1 MDISFHSLVI
11 ILFYLTAPSSANS
24 TAHSVTNADFAITA
38 HSVSTADGVTTADST
53 TTAHSVL
60 TTDSVTTADSATTAH
75 SVSTTDSVTTADS
88 ATTAH
93 SVSTA
98 DSVTT
103 ADSSTTAHSV
113 STADSVT
120 TADSSTTAHSAVTTD
135 AVTTDGSTTLA
146 QWGDIEDIRLVSGST
161 PQVGRVEVLYN
172 GVWGTVC
179 DDRWGIVDALV
190 ACRQLGYDTASGYL
204 TNVIPGSGPIW
215 MDEVDCLGNENSLSE
230 CAHAGFGNHDCSHSE
245 DVGIACEV
253 LTSTSPP
260 FHPTTS
266 LYGHPHVN
274 VSETVNVNARYN
286 FTSVNFSRGFYSNN
300 LHQEMIFKA
309 PLGHQLYIHI
319 DFLFTEE
326 HYDTLN
332 IGDGA
337 VPGENLLLSY
347 SGGPVVDQLTAI
359 SSMGS
364 LWFTFRSDSSV
375 IGVGFKGYVE
385 VTNMTSDEFDCG
397 SDFSCSNSS
406 CIPRQSLCDHLHN
419 CPDGSDEYNSNCLP
433 TDLTTAQPP
442 TNVHE
447 VITLESRYNFN
458 SVNFDNYQYP
468 NNLRQEMIFIA
479 PEGMHVLINID
490 FIRTERGFDY
500 LIIGNGNITNQES
513 VLQFSGGPFVDEIK
527 VVSEGNQMWLTF
539 TTDDIVNYQ
548 GFRGFAEPVNFT
560 TNEIECGNEFN
571 CQNGACI
578 PRRAA
583 CDSER
588 NCANGID
595 YGLQNCPNFTTTRA
609 PPIYTT
615 TLYNNLNVRLVNG
628 IFQSEGRV
636 EVFHNHQWGT
646 VCDDN
651 WDINDASVVC
661 RQLGYQRAEAALIWA
676 YFGAGVGPIWMDEVN
691 CVGNEASLS
700 GCQHDGFGVHDCS
713 HSEDASVRCT
723 GVDVRLVGGSTQYE
737 GRVEVLYDNQWGTVC
752 DDYWDMSDAT
762 VVCRQLGY
770 QGAISAPINAY
781 FGQGFGPI
789 WMDDVHCVGNET
801 SIDQC
806 YFDGFGSHNC
816 GHNEDAGVQCIV
828 DSNPVQTTTDSYN
841 IQTTANYNFDIRL
854 VDGVS
859 SNEGRVEVLYNNQWG
874 TVCDDLWGLN
884 DAMVACRQ
892 LGYQKADAALSSA
905 HFGEGS
911 GMIWMDD
918 VRCTGNETSLDQ
930 CQHSGFGR
938 HNCGHYE
945 DAGVRCSGMDVRLI
959 GGSNPYE
966 GRVEV
971 LYNDQWGTVCD
982 DYWDLTDAT
991 VVCRQLGYQQAE
1003 EALRYAYFGPGSG
1016 PIWMDDVHCVGHETS
1031 LDQCPHNG
1039 IGSHNCGHGEDA
1051 SVRCTAPVD
1060 LEIVLHCEASY
1071 FQVDIPTAFIGG
1083 DFHPSEIHLAGDAND
1098 PQCRGFYNGGSY
1110 ISLNSSLTGCGT
1122 VYLENSTYSFY
1133 KNAVININNNNSVIE
1148 YMSLQIP
1155 LTCQYDRFKKL
1166 QSHFVT
1172 ISDVIIKRERGLF
1185 EYDFAMY
1192 TDINYST
1199 RYYSYPVEATL
1210 GTDLYFRAE
1219 LVKGASNLEI
1229 HLRSC
1234 RATPSPDYD
1243 DAVVYEFIRDGCGVN
1258 NAAVRVLTPE
1268 SPTQADFEIAS
1279 FRFRQDLGSATSQV
1293 WVHCEVILCDV
1304 TDAFSECSQGCE
1316 VGRHRRSV
1324 DTPYGKPTRIMQGP
1338 IKLWESKTV
1347 AESGHSSDEVT
1358 AGSSTFMVAI
1368 SALCVVLTVGL
1379 VMMSVVMV
1387 KVLRKQNTYQ
1397 RIPTLPVIEN

>member
-38 HSVSTADGVTTADST
+38 HSVSFSDSVTTTDSATTAHSAVTRDADTTDGSKTLAQFSTADGVTTADST

-433 TDLTTAQPP
+433 TD
-442 TNVHE
+442 
-447 VITLESRYNFN
+447 
-458 SVNFDNYQYP
+458 
-468 NNLRQEMIFIA
+468 
-479 PEGMHVLINID
+479 
-490 FIRTERGFDY
+490 
-500 LIIGNGNITNQES
+500 
-513 VLQFSGGPFVDEIK
+513 
-527 VVSEGNQMWLTF
+527 
-539 TTDDIVNYQ
+539 
-548 GFRGFAEPVNFT
+548 
-560 TNEIECGNEFN
+560 
-571 CQNGACI
+571 
-578 PRRAA
+578 
-583 CDSER
+583 
-588 NCANGID
+588 
-595 YGLQNCPNFTTTRA
+595 FTTTRA